1 MPKTDVKDDRSLSR
15 LQGIDLREHSNQNV
29 ALDCVNLRL
38 NNASRLVPYPRPTK
52 VKSGSFTF
60 ACESKNPALQEFDF
74 SLDGFFGLPSIATQ
88 VKDSDGEKTKLTGA
102 NLRLVEKIVLVSEDG
117 TCIES
122 GQDFGYE
129 TDSDG
134 NLILDVYF
142 SSYGNFEKVILINS
156 YGTYTAN
163 VDITERLNNVLYFGN
178 TFKVGIDN
186 QTLEF
191 CIWKH
196 SQTSGWQK
204 VAGWK
209 NLSATPW
216 IESADL
222 KVNVDFFA
230 IQDSNHA
237 YAFMPSVSDTNQ
249 ALELRYSFNAD
260 TLNTWADFGA
270 FSADI
275 QNFGYAATG
284 YSPDRSA
291 PFQATE
297 FRYDFG
303 QYASYRLL
311 ITENTLKLLSKTDY
325 TSDVYDITLQE
336 WSYEQ

>member
-74 SLDGFFGLPSIATQ
+74 SLDGFFGKPTISTQ
-88 VKDSDGEKTKLTGA
+88 VKDSDGEKTKLTGT

-142 SSYGNFEKVILINS
+142 STYGNFEKVILINS

-163 VDITERLNNVLYFGN
+163 VDITEKLNNVLYFGN

-216 IESADL
+216 IESADR

-230 IQDSNHA
+230 IQDEHG
-237 YAFMPSVSDTNQ
+237 AFAFIPNPSTTNQ
-249 ALELRYSFNAD
+249 PLYLIYNANPEGLD
-260 TLNTWADFGA
+260 WLGVLSSGTPIQEFGNA
-270 FSADI
+270 T
-275 QNFGYAATG
+275 TG
-284 YSPDRSA
+284 YSPDFNT
-291 PFQATE
+291 PFAAYE
-297 FRYDFG
+297 GRYDFG
-303 QYASYRLL
+303 EYGSYRLQ
-311 ITENTLKLLSKTDY
+311 ISNGTLKLLSKTDY